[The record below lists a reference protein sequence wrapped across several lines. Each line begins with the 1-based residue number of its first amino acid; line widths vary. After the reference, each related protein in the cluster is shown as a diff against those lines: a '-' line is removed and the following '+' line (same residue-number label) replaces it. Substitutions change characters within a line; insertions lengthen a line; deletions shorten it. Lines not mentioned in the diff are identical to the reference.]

1 MTSDQKS
8 RINYN
13 NLTYLGYD
21 LNEIYT
27 KASKEFSRIIL
38 EKYSSCKNIVM
49 ICGTEG
55 NGLDGLYV
63 ASDMASSNPDI
74 NIHIYIPGRV
84 NQSDLELFKTKYK
97 DIAAIKN
104 IKLSQDIYAKDIPN
118 GDLIIEALCGTGLE
132 GDGLYK
138 RSADI
143 LKRIVHFS
151 KPIVAID
158 KAVPGYKPDLTISL
172 NYPKAKNS
180 VVISDIYPE
189 SLNSVI
195 GPGELLEIK
204 KPYLKSHKN
213 RSGNLLLIT
222 NTSDTQRLKKISDIS
237 KSYPADIV
245 VLSIDSL
252 FSQYESNLYKDMVE
266 KADVIVV
273 DRFEEGDE
281 LISLIINKI
290 IEDAKEKIIVNLS
303 NTLQL
308 NHIHL
313 EMVLNPRELSNSSS
327 SIRIVKGFNSSIIFN
342 DGVRK
347 IDTTGMLLSQDTIED
362 MMILSAVYATANE
375 LNLSVIAAAFTVI
388 HFKQNKLDLEKD
400 LSEFFEKIF

>member
-222 NTSDTQRLKKISDIS
+222 NRSDTQRLKKISDIS

-388 HFKQNKLDLEKD
+388 HFKQNKLDLGKD

>member
-13 NLTYLGYD
+13 NLTYLGFD

-27 KASKEFSRIIL
+27 KASKEFSRLIF
-38 EKYSSCKNIVM
+38 EKYTDTRNVVM

-55 NGLDGLYV
+55 NGLDGLYIAEDLIQRNEAIKV
-63 ASDMASSNPDI
+63 S
-74 NIHIYIPGRV
+74 IYIPGRV
-84 NQSDLELFKTKYK
+84 NQAESELFKTKYK
-97 DIAAIKN
+97 EISSNRKVE
-104 IKLSQDIYAKDIPN
+104 LHQDIYAKDIPN
-118 GDLIIEALCGTGLE
+118 ADLIIEAIAGTGFE
-132 GDGLYK
+132 GESLYK

-180 VVISDIYPE
+180 VVINDIYPE

-213 RSGNLLLIT
+213 KSGKLLLIT
-222 NTSDTQRLKKISDIS
+222 SREDTDRVEKLNEIS
-237 KSYPADIV
+237 KSYPAEIE
-245 VLSIDSL
+245 VLSIGNL
-252 FSQYESNLYKDMVE
+252 FIDYQPNSYKDKVE
-266 KADVIVV
+266 RADVILV
-273 DRFEEGDE
+273 DKLETGDE
-281 LISLIINKI
+281 LVSLVVNKI
-290 IEDAKEKIIVNLS
+290 IEDANEKVVVNLS
-303 NTLQL
+303 NNLNL

-313 EMVLNPRELSNSSS
+313 EMVLSPRELSNSSA
-327 SIRIVKGFNSSIIFN
+327 SIRIVKGFNSNIIFN
-342 DGVRK
+342 DGLRK
-347 IDTTGMLLSQDTIED
+347 IDTTGMLLTQEAIED
-362 MMILSAVYATANE
+362 MLMLASIYATVNE

-388 HFKQNKLDLEKD
+388 HFKQNKLELEKD
-400 LSEFFEKIF
+400 LKDFFEKIF

>member
-27 KASKEFSRIIL
+27 KASKEFSKMIL
-38 EKYSSCKNIVM
+38 EKYQSVKNIVM

-55 NGLDGLYV
+55 NGLDGLYI
-63 ASDMASSNPDI
+63 AEEIILNNPSI
-74 NIHIYIPGRV
+74 NISIYIPGRV
-84 NQSDLELFKTKYK
+84 NQAESELFKSKYK
-97 DIAAIKN
+97 ELGGNRN
-104 IKLSQDIYAKDIPN
+104 IKLHQDIYAKDILN
-118 GDLIIEALCGTGLE
+118 GDLIIEAIVGTGLIGE
-132 GDGLYK
+132 SLYK

-143 LKRIVHFS
+143 LKRIIRFS

-158 KAVPGYKPDLTISL
+158 KAVPGYNPDLTISL
-172 NYPKAKNS
+172 NYPKAKHAI
-180 VVISDIYPE
+180 VIKDIYPE

-195 GPGELLEIK
+195 GPGELLEIR

-213 RSGNLLLIT
+213 KSGKLLFIT
-222 NTSDTQRLKKISDIS
+222 DTDDSVRLNKLKNIT
-237 KSYPADIV
+237 KSYPAEITI
-245 VLSIDSL
+245 LNIASL
-252 FSQYESNLYKDMVE
+252 FTKYESNSYKD
-266 KADVIVV
+266 KIDRADIVLI

-281 LISLIINKI
+281 LISLIVNKI
-290 IEDAKEKIIVNLS
+290 IEYADQKIIINLS
-303 NTLQL
+303 NTLKL

-313 EMVLNPRELSNSSS
+313 EVVLSPMELSNSSA

-347 IDTTGMLLSQDTIED
+347 IDTTGVLLEKECLED
-362 MMILSAVYATANE
+362 LMMLSAVYATANE
-375 LNLSVIAAAFTVI
+375 LNISVIAAAFTII
-388 HFKQNKLDLEKD
+388 HFKQHKLELEKD